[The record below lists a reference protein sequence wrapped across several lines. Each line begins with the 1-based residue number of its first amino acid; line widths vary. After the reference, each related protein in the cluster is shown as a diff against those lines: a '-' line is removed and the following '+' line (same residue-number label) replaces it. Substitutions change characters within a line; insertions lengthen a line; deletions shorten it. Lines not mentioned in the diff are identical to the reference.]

1 LFNQFLVSFLFH
13 HPLQLGQLLF
23 RQQLTFVFEKKF
35 INYSEKYIE
44 IAVID
49 LFGLKTSTLT

>member
-1 LFNQFLVSFLFH
+1 LFH